1 MVWRIFPATVCCV
14 VWCLW
19 SALATAEEPL
29 KISGRTMGSYY
40 AITIDEPGGADA
52 VRLQRDIEQLLME
65 LNRQMSTWDDS
76 SQISQFN
83 RLRSTDW
90 FPVGRE
96 FATVTAEA
104 LRLHQL
110 TDGALDITLAP
121 LIEAWGFGRS
131 RRPRVPADA
140 EISAALGEMGPQH
153 LEVRPDPPAI
163 RKHLPALQIS
173 LNALAPGFAA
183 DRISQLLESRG
194 LKSHVVDVGGENL
207 AGAAKR
213 SGDPWRIGVESPLGG
228 LQRVLPLTHM
238 AAATSGDYR
247 NFREINGRRYSHV
260 LNPRTGRPVD
270 DPPAAVSVVHP
281 SCMTAD
287 GLCTA
292 LMVLGPEPGL
302 RLAKQVGFDVMFLD
316 LDADGKLIEQST
328 GRFREAAE

>member
-1 MVWRIFPATVCCV
+1 MVWRILATFACFTV
-14 VWCLW
+14 W
-19 SALATAEEPL
+19 SAIAIAEEPL
-29 KISGRTMGSYY
+29 RISGRTMGSYY

-52 VRLQRDIEQLLME
+52 ARLQRDIEQLLSE
-65 LNRQMSTWDDS
+65 LNRQMSTWDDA

-83 RLRSTDW
+83 RSRETDW
-90 FPVGRE
+90 YPVGKE
-96 FATVTAEA
+96 FAEVAAEA

-131 RRPRVPADA
+131 RRPRVPSAA
-140 EISAALGEMGPQH
+140 EISAALSEMGPQH
-153 LEVRPDPPAI
+153 LEVRADPPAI
-163 RKHLPALQIS
+163 RKLRPALQIS
-173 LNALAPGFAA
+173 VNALAPGYAA
-183 DRISQLLESRG
+183 DRIALLLDSRG
-194 LKSHVVDVGGENL
+194 LKSHVVDVGGENV

-213 SGDPWRIGVESPLGG
+213 SGEPWRIGVESPLGG
-228 LQRVLPLTHM
+228 LHRVLPLTDL

-260 LNPRTGRPVD
+260 LNPRTGRPLE

-292 LMVLGPEPGL
+292 LMVLGPEAGL
-302 RLAKQVGFDVMFLD
+302 KLARQVGFDVMFLD
-316 LDADGKLIEQST
+316 LDPNGKLIEQST
-328 GRFREAAE
+328 GRYLEAAE